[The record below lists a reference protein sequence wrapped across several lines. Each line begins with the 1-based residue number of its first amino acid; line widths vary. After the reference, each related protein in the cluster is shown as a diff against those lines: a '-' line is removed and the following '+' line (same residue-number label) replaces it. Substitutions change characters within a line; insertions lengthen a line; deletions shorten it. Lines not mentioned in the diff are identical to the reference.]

1 METYGIALFYNTKDA
16 MQAEAE
22 ARRCQ
27 IKARIVP
34 TPGKIFAS
42 CGFSLRYDLEEE
54 GALAAL
60 LAQCGLSCES
70 LYHAARD
77 GLKVSYE
84 KQEGGA

>member
-34 TPGKIFAS
+34 TPGKIYAS

-54 GALAAL
+54 GALTAL

>member
-1 METYGIALFYNTKDA
+1 METYGIVLFYNTKDA

-22 ARRCQ
+22 ARRRQ

-34 TPGKIFAS
+34 TPGKIYAS

-54 GALAAL
+54 GALTAM

>member
-22 ARRCQ
+22 AKRHQ

-34 TPGKIFAS
+34 TPGKIYAS

-54 GALAAL
+54 GAL
-60 LAQCGLSCES
+60 LAQCGLSCEN
-70 LYHAARD
+70 LYHAVRD

-84 KQEGGA
+84 KQGGGA

>member
-22 ARRCQ
+22 AKRHH

-34 TPGKIFAS
+34 TPGKIYAS
-42 CGFSLRYDLEEE
+42 CGFSLRYDLDAEE
-54 GALAAL
+54 ALTVL
-60 LAQCGLSCES
+60 LAQRGLPFER
-70 LYHAARD
+70 LYHAVRD

-84 KQEGGA
+84 QQGGGA

>member
-22 ARRCQ
+22 AKRRQ

-34 TPGKIFAS
+34 TPGKIYAS
-42 CGFSLRYDLEEE
+42 CGFSLRYDLKEE
-54 GALAAL
+54 GALTAL
-60 LAQCGLSCES
+60 MAQCGLSCES

>member
-22 ARRCQ
+22 ARRRQ

-34 TPGKIFAS
+34 TPGKIYAS
-42 CGFSLRYDLEEE
+42 CGFSLRYDLKEE
-54 GALAAL
+54 GALTAL

>member
-22 ARRCQ
+22 AKRRQ
-27 IKARIVP
+27 LKARIVP
-34 TPGKIFAS
+34 TPGKIYAS

-54 GALAAL
+54 GALTAL

-70 LYHAARD
+70 LYHAVRD

-84 KQEGGA
+84 KPGGGA

>member
-1 METYGIALFYNTKDA
+1 METYGIALFFNTKDA

-22 ARRCQ
+22 ARRRQ

-34 TPGKIFAS
+34 TPGKIYAS
-42 CGFSLRYDLEEE
+42 CGFSLRYDLKEE
-54 GALAAL
+54 GALTAL

>member
-22 ARRCQ
+22 AKRRQ

-34 TPGKIFAS
+34 TPGKIYAS

-54 GALAAL
+54 GALTAL
-60 LAQCGLSCES
+60 LAQCGLACES
-70 LYHAARD
+70 LYHAAQD
-77 GLKVSYE
+77 GLKVFYE
-84 KQEGGA
+84 KQGGGA